1 MARYTASKNKLSRRT
16 GIDLG
21 LKTNPAKAA
30 RRLNIPPG
38 QHGRKGT
45 RKASEYGVQLRE
57 KQKMKWTYGVLE
69 KQFHRYYI
77 QATRK
82 PGETGKEM
90 LRLLESRL
98 DNVVYRLGFA
108 PTRAAARQLVSHGHV
123 AVNGSKVD
131 RPSFQVLPDM
141 TIKISDTAAKIPAI
155 SSLLEEKN
163 KNLPK
168 WLEKQALTGKM
179 KTTPDRDD
187 VDIDINENLVV
198 EYYSR

>member
-1 MARYTASKNKLSRRT
+1 MARNLTPKNKLSRRA
-16 GIDLG
+16 GVDLG

-45 RKASEYGVQLRE
+45 RKMSEYGVQLRE
-57 KQKMKWTYGVLE
+57 KQKMKWVYGVME
-69 KQFHRYYI
+69 KQFHRYYDL
-77 QATRK
+77 ASKKT
-82 PGETGKEM
+82 GETGKEM
-90 LRLLESRL
+90 LRLLECRL

-123 AVNGSKVD
+123 SVDGAKLD
-131 RPSFQVLPDM
+131 RPSFQVKPDM
-141 TIKISDTAAKIPAI
+141 KIKISDKAAKIPAI

-168 WLEKQALTGKM
+168 WLEKQAWTGKV
-179 KTTPDRDD
+179 KTMPGRDD

>member
-1 MARYTASKNKLSRRT
+1 MARITTPKNKLSRRS
-16 GIDLG
+16 GVDLG
-21 LKTNPAKAA
+21 LKTNPAKVA

-38 QHGRKGT
+38 QHGRKGA
-45 RKASEYGVQLRE
+45 KKLSEYGTQLRE
-57 KQKMKWTYGVLE
+57 KQKMKWIYGVLE
-69 KQFHRYYI
+69 KQFHRYYV
-77 QATRK
+77 QASKK

-90 LRLLESRL
+90 LRLLECRL

-123 AVNGSKVD
+123 QVDGAKVD
-131 RPSFQVLPDM
+131 RPSFQVAPGM
-141 TIKISDTAAKIPAI
+141 SIKISDKAAKIPATA
-155 SSLLEEKN
+155 SLLEEKN

-168 WLEKQALTGKM
+168 WLEKQGLVGKI
-179 KTTPDRDD
+179 KTMPTRED